1 MKKSL
6 GSKTISFPLP
16 VYLVGSYDENG
27 KANIM
32 NAAWGG
38 IASSDPPCLSVSVQ
52 PVRHTHGGIIKN
64 KAFTVSIPNSSLAAA
79 ADLAGLISG
88 KNHDKFAL
96 TGLTAVKSEAV
107 NAPYVSECPVVIECE
122 LYKSVE
128 LGSHT
133 MFIGRIVDVKV
144 EDSVKIE
151 GQALNMAD
159 VDPIIFNTGGDY
171 HRVGQAVGKAFS
183 MGKALKPQS

>member
-6 GSKTISFPLP
+6 GPQTITFPLP

-38 IASSDPPCLSVSVQ
+38 IASSDPPCLSVSIR
-52 PVRHTHGGIIKN
+52 PNRHTYGGIVKN
-64 KAFTVSIPNSSLAAA
+64 QAFTVSIPNASLAAA
-79 ADLAGLISG
+79 ADLAGLVSG

-96 TGLTAVKSEAV
+96 SGLTAVKSDLV
-107 NAPYVSECPVVIECE
+107 NAPYVSECPVVIECQ
-122 LYKSVE
+122 LHKSVE
-128 LGSHT
+128 LGVHT
-133 MFIGRIVDVKV
+133 MFIGRIIDVKV
-144 EDSVKIE
+144 EDRVRIE

-159 VDPIIFNTGGDY
+159 VDPLVFNSGGDY
-171 HRVGQAVGKAFS
+171 HRVGEAVGKAFS
-183 MGKALKPQS
+183 IGKKLKDQS